1 MDVVYDSSKFTSR
14 CFDDQANGCAGL
26 ELFRTLLLEGAETQ
40 FVGRV
45 IYWDAAGSWWLE
57 LVQAVPLLVLEK
69 LVQEAKLA
77 VFPNGEG

>member
-1 MDVVYDSSKFTSR
+1 
-14 CFDDQANGCAGL
+14 
-26 ELFRTLLLEGAETQ
+26 
-40 FVGRV
+40 VGRV

-69 LVQEAKLA
+69 LGQEAKLA